1 MFKRRPAQGTLTGVP
16 LGRPLGRAA
25 IFELIQL
32 NFDLALHAT
41 YFFLFSVRKR
51 VASEG
56 VNRGKEEGRGIRA

>member
-32 NFDLALHAT
+32 NFDLAFRAT
-41 YFFLFSVRKR
+41 YFFLFNVRKR